1 MVLVFSI
8 KTNSMDANVHY
19 TILEHIVNI
28 AVYINIRINKKLYIN
43 KLILIIFY
51 IGNDICNLNRVECNL
66 NEICTL
72 DKDSNGFCIGYK
84 CSK

>member
-1 MVLVFSI
+1 MSTTLFRNILSI
-8 KTNSMDANVHY
+8 
-19 TILEHIVNI
+19 LQ
-28 AVYINIRINKKLYIN
+28 YINIRTIYLY

-66 NEICTL
+66 NEICAL

-84 CSK
+84 CSKLN